1 MTGNT
6 NVWLNGVMG
15 VVVGD
20 ALGCPV
26 QFESRREVAGH
37 PVTGMRGYGTFN
49 LPEGSWTDD
58 SSLTLALLE
67 SIGRL
72 SRIDLDDIMENF
84 MKWLYDGGFTPYGYS
99 YDVGRGT
106 MQAIGRY
113 KRNRKAQ
120 KCGGEEEWNNGNG
133 SLMRI
138 LPACIYSSKKLRGG
152 EFSERDAVL
161 TVHATGGLTH
171 AHIRSNIA
179 CGLYFFMTD
188 QVLNAEGSLRE
199 RLQAGLARGF
209 EFYEAFLAD
218 KDNLR
223 LYDRLQDLDAFAAVP
238 VERIKSSGYVVDTLE
253 AAVWSLITTE
263 SFEQALLKAVNLGD
277 DTDTVGA
284 VTGGLAG
291 LYYGCDRIPG
301 EWLAA
306 IKKREWIEGLC
317 EIA

>member
-37 PVTGMRGYGTFN
+37 PVMGMRGYGTFN

-138 LPACIYSSKKLRGG
+138 LPACIYCSKKLRGG

-179 CGLYFFMTD
+179 CGLYFFMAD

-199 RLQAGLARGF
+199 RLKAGLQRGF

-223 LYDRLQDLDAFAAVP
+223 LYDRLQDPDSFAAVP
-238 VERIKSSGYVVDTLE
+238 ADRIRSSGYVVDTLE
-253 AAVWSLITTE
+253 AAVWSLITTD

-291 LYYGCDRIPG
+291 LYYGYDKIPAD
-301 EWLAA
+301 WLSA
-306 IKKREWIEGLC
+306 IKRREWIEGLC
-317 EIA
+317 EIT

>member
-6 NVWLNGVMG
+6 NVWLNGIMG

-58 SSLTLALLE
+58 SSLTIALLE

-72 SRIDLDDIMENF
+72 SRIDLDDIMGNF
-84 MKWLYDGGFTPYGYS
+84 MKWLYDGDFTPYGYS

-138 LPACIYSSKKLRGG
+138 LPACIYCSKKLRGG
-152 EFSERDAVL
+152 EFSERDAIL
-161 TVHATGGLTH
+161 A
-171 AHIRSNIA
+171 A
-179 CGLYFFMTD
+179 CGLYFFMAD
-188 QVLNAEGSLRE
+188 QVMNAEGSLRE
-199 RLQAGLARGF
+199 RLQAGLTRGF

-223 LYDRLQDLDAFAAVP
+223 LYNRMQDLESFATVP
-238 VERIKSSGYVVDTLE
+238 AERIKASGYVVDTLE
-253 AAVWSLITTE
+253 AAVWSLVTTD

-291 LYYGCDRIPG
+291 LYYGYHRIPAD
-301 EWLAA
+301 WLAA
-306 IKKREWIEGLC
+306 IKRREWIEGMC
-317 EIA
+317 DIA

>member
-6 NVWLNGVMG
+6 NIWLNGVMG

-58 SSLTLALLE
+58 SSLTIALLE

-138 LPACIYSSKKLRGG
+138 LPAAR
-152 EFSERDAVL
+152 
-161 TVHATGGLTH
+161 
-171 AHIRSNIA
+171 
-179 CGLYFFMTD
+179 LYFGSTCCWRAYTRPHPLQHRLRD
-188 QVLNAEGSLRE
+188 VL
-199 RLQAGLARGF
+199 
-209 EFYEAFLAD
+209 
-218 KDNLR
+218 
-223 LYDRLQDLDAFAAVP
+223 LYDRSGDERGGSP
-238 VERIKSSGYVVDTLE
+238 VR
-253 AAVWSLITTE
+253 
-263 SFEQALLKAVNLGD
+263 KA
-277 DTDTVGA
+277 
-284 VTGGLAG
+284 
-291 LYYGCDRIPG
+291 
-301 EWLAA
+301 
-306 IKKREWIEGLC
+306 EGR
-317 EIA
+317 A